1 MRWGVVVTSAAALLL
16 AGCAVNPVTGKSQ
29 LDLLGEAQEIELGRT
44 LYPGTIQESLGP
56 LPDEAVQAMV
66 RRVGQAVAAVGHRP
80 ALPYEFTAVDEPEV
94 NAFALPGGKICIT
107 RGLLSRLESEDGV
120 AAVLAHEVGH
130 VTARH
135 AVASYNRQI
144 LAGVV
149 AVGAGIYME
158 SSDSELRGLV
168 GLGAVLGTQ
177 LALAFYSREQERQA
191 DALGLDY
198 AVKAGYSPRG
208 MIETHKV
215 LLALQQGKV
224 SLVERM
230 FASHPM
236 SAERLATA
244 QREVEGLPPEIQA
257 RPLRVEPYRAVA
269 APLLAARPAWDL
281 AAEGR
286 RLLAAKKV
294 REAEAKLAEAARREP
309 RAGMI
314 RTLHAVSLVMAERK
328 GEAAAEAREGARL
341 AEHAFLAQFLAGQI
355 LLDPDAAAALE
366 RLDRAESLL
375 PGVAQVAYLRGVAL
389 ERLKRPREAAQAYRT
404 AVERDPQGQVGAA
417 AARRLQ
423 ELGYRPAEGGR
434 P

>member
-1 MRWGVVVTSAAALLL
+1 MRWGAVVASAAGLFL
-16 AGCAVNPVTGKSQ
+16 ASCSINPVTGKSQ

-66 RRVGQAVAAVGHRP
+66 RRVGLAVAAVGHRP

-107 RGLLSRLESEDGV
+107 RGLLSRLDSEDGM

-144 LAGVV
+144 LAGVI

-158 SSDSELRGLV
+158 SSDSEYRGLV

-177 LALAFYSREQERQA
+177 LALAYYSREQERQA

-215 LLALQQGKV
+215 LLALQEGKV
-224 SLVERM
+224 PLVERM

-244 QREVEGLPPEIQA
+244 EREVEKLPAEIQERA
-257 RPLRVEPYRAVA
+257 LTVEPYHRVA
-269 APLLAARPAWDL
+269 APLVSARPAWDL

-286 RLLAAKKV
+286 RLLASKKV
-294 REAEAKLAEAARREP
+294 REAEARLSEAVRREP

-314 RTLHAVSLVMAERK
+314 RTLHAVSLMMAKRSE
-328 GEAAAEAREGARL
+328 EAVAEARDGARL

-355 LLDPDAAAALE
+355 LLEPDAGTALE

-375 PGVAQVAYLRGVAL
+375 PGVAQVAYLRGLAL
-389 ERLKRPREAAQAYRT
+389 EKLHRPRDAAEAYRT
-404 AVERDPQGQVGAA
+404 AVQRDPQGQVGAA
-417 AARRLQ
+417 AAKRLQ
-423 ELGYRPAEGGR
+423 ELGYRPVGGG
-434 P
+434 